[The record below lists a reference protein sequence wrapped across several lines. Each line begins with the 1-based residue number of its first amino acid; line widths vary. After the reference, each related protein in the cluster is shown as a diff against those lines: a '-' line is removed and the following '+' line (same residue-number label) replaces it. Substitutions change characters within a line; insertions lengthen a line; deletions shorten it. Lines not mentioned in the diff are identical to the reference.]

1 MHNVTCHKLLQAKV
15 VIKLLKFTDACV
27 HPNAKHLTLPGET
40 GPVNAVDV
48 DGTLFIENDAAEAA
62 AEALCSKALQL
73 ASEVAPAAS
82 EVALAASEVAP
93 AASEV
98 APAASEVA
106 LAPKP
111 TPKPAAALD
120 SEPSCSVVTSSAADS
135 ITYFGAASKP
145 AVGPKPSV
153 AAFKLRSAA
162 SSKFTAGLKRS
173 APASQPAVVL
183 TPLEVNIYAHAH
195 ICNAVHITSARYI
208 SDAQCTLM
216 QCTLYLPDAVH

>member
-1 MHNVTCHKLLQAKV
+1 MHNVTCRKLLQAKV
-15 VIKLLKFTDACV
+15 VTKPLKYTDACV
-27 HPNAKHLTLPGET
+27 HPNAKRLTLPGAT

-82 EVALAASEVAP
+82 EVAP
-93 AASEV
+93 AASEG

-120 SEPSCSVVTSSAADS
+120 SEPSCSVVTSSAADP
-135 ITYFGAASKP
+135 ITYSAAASKP

-153 AAFKLRSAA
+153 AAFQLRSAA
-162 SSKFTAGLKRS
+162 SSKFPAGLKRS

-183 TPLEVNIYAHAH
+183 TPLEVNMRMH
-195 ICNAVHITSARYI
+195 TSA
-208 SDAQCTLM
+208 M
-216 QCTLYLPDAVH
+216 QCTLHLHLLHL